1 MKEHPCQQRSLLIR
15 KLEEYSTST
24 WPDICQSAISEIG
37 GTTTT
42 TLSFHYF
49 SMFEPAL
56 IFEYPMPSCETGRCS
71 FECLHWVHA
80 PSQHYST
87 RLYLISSKV
96 RLLFNL
102 TGVSLP
108 AAGERGHGD
117 VSDDESPELNT
128 GAANLGGQRSRT
140 LMPPPPRPLVT
151 RSSITMDMLV
161 KTG

>member
-1 MKEHPCQQRSLLIR
+1 MKSTCQQRSLLIR
-15 KLEEYSTST
+15 KLEEYSTCT
-24 WPDICQSAISEIG
+24 WPDICQSAISEIV

-42 TLSFHYF
+42 TLSFSLFQHLWTSTY
-49 SMFEPAL
+49 
-56 IFEYPMPSCETGRCS
+56 FEYLMPSCETGRCS

-96 RLLFNL
+96 WLLFNL

-108 AAGERGHGD
+108 ATGERGHGD

-128 GAANLGGQRSRT
+128 GATNLGGQRSRT

-151 RSSITMDMLV
+151 RPSITMDMLV